1 MKEFFSTVAG
11 ILLGSLLFVLILGS
25 PGSSNSVSLKSET
38 GNVMK
43 ATVQQMHQI
52 TP

>member
-11 ILLGSLLFVLILGS
+11 VLLGSLLFVLILGS
-25 PGSSNSVSLKSET
+25 PGDSSVSLKSET

-43 ATVQQMHQI
+43 ATVQQMHKI
-52 TP
+52 AP